1 MPNKAISGLTAYV
14 YTSFIDT
21 DKIPI
26 IDITAATADDI
37 SDQDNPPMMSQVAW
51 SKAIEYDADMALAVH
66 RYPQTNMIEIVSRKN
81 RHGHD
86 FNFYLD
92 WDINRGI
99 VKEIYEN
106 PFQKDEPQTDKKI
119 SSKS

>member
-1 MPNKAISGLTAYV
+1 MAMELKAANLLTWE
-14 YTSFIDT
+14 
-21 DKIPI
+21 
-26 IDITAATADDI
+26 AAWKFEAGT
-37 SDQDNPPMMSQVAW
+37 VT
-51 SKAIEYDADMALAVH
+51 DADMAMAIH
-66 RYPQTNMIEIVSRKN
+66 RYPNTNMIEVVSRKN

-119 SSKS
+119 SSKG

>member
-1 MPNKAISGLTAYV
+1 
-14 YTSFIDT
+14 
-21 DKIPI
+21 
-26 IDITAATADDI
+26 
-37 SDQDNPPMMSQVAW
+37 
-51 SKAIEYDADMALAVH
+51 MALAVH

>member
-1 MPNKAISGLTAYV
+1 
-14 YTSFIDT
+14 
-21 DKIPI
+21 
-26 IDITAATADDI
+26 
-37 SDQDNPPMMSQVAW
+37 
-51 SKAIEYDADMALAVH
+51 MALAVH

-106 PFQKDEPQTDKKI
+106 PFQQDESQTDKKI
-119 SSKS
+119 SSKG